1 MKHLKN
7 ISGFTL
13 IEIISVI
20 LVVGIIGAVAVP
32 MFSTSHLDVSVSGDT
47 VQGDIQYAQE
57 LAMTRDQDV
66 SITFNQNASSYDTP
80 SDPNGVYSA
89 ETRNFPQNVTI
100 YSSDTTITF
109 NSFGEKVGPTQTII
123 LWTGAPLPDPP
134 PPGPGPQGSITIT
147 VEQFTG
153 RVSVS

>member
-1 MKHLKN
+1 MKYFKN
-7 ISGFTL
+7 IKGFTL

-20 LVVGIIGAVAVP
+20 LVIGIMGAVAVP
-32 MFSTSHLDVSVSGDT
+32 MFDTSRIDVSMAGDT

-66 SITFNQNASSYDTP
+66 SITFNQGAFTYDTP
-80 SDPNGVYSA
+80 ADPNGVFPA
-89 ETRNFPQNVTI
+89 ETREFPQSVSITSIN
-100 YSSDTTITF
+100 TTITF
-109 NSFGEKVGPTQTII
+109 NSFGEKVGGTQSVV
-123 LWTGAPLPDPP
+123 LSAGL
-134 PPGPGPQGSITIT
+134 GSITIT